1 MNRFSQTLDTLNEA
15 VFYGTPT
22 AGTVRTSAAATIAAR
37 QLRSGPHAGLLA
49 PDEADYAAGI
59 RLFTGERLHTRLG
72 PRNVLSC
79 EAGRLILLLGL
90 PVPGLE
96 AVLDR
101 LQRRLTDECFAAQ
114 YCLVGE
120 CAHSGLGFMRYL
132 AAGGAADAERR
143 LNTHIKIIN
152 THRNSKGTWLRLPPS
167 YTLLTL
173 NEIDLPAA
181 RAELRYAA
189 PALERSLKRPA
200 ASEAPYDR
208 RRRDLAERILAKC

>member
-1 MNRFSQTLDTLNEA
+1 MDRLSQTLDTLNES
-15 VFYGTPT
+15 VFYGTP
-22 AGTVRTSAAATIAAR
+22 APEAAREKAAAAIHAR
-37 QLRSGPHAGLLA
+37 RLRSGPHAGLFA
-49 PDEADYAAGI
+49 PDEMDYAAGI

-90 PVPGLE
+90 PVPDGE
-96 AVLDR
+96 EVLDR

-120 CAHSGLGFMRYL
+120 CAHSGIGFMRYL
-132 AAGGAADAERR
+132 AAGGVPDAERR
-143 LNTHIKIIN
+143 LNAHIKIMA
-152 THRNSKGTWLRLPPS
+152 TRRNGKGTWLRLPPF

-181 RAELRYAA
+181 RTELRYAA
-189 PALERSLKRPA
+189 PALEKTLKRPA
-200 ASEAPYDR
+200 AIEASYAR